1 MVQSVSSAFTR
12 PSALF
17 AKYKAYVPPQN
28 SPYSLTFAGSLL
40 LMAWKSRSIAVIL
53 AVCGLSYAPTVQAQT
68 ANKGFSDFISGPGTI
83 LFIGGGA
90 LLPLL
95 TDGKDGGQH
104 ALRVVDAVG
113 TSAAL
118 CYGLKSVIKSPRP
131 DNDRELDSFPSCHAT
146 TAFALARIQS
156 HYHPDYAVLWYSG
169 AALIGYSRLDLN
181 RHRFSDVLIGA
192 GLGYLVG
199 EVELSQKRGLLLFPL
214 ITQDSQ
220 GNSVYGLQVKAD
232 F

>member
-1 MVQSVSSAFTR
+1 MIA
-12 PSALF
+12 ALC
-17 AKYKAYVPPQN
+17 AMTG
-28 SPYSLTFAGSLL
+28 LTFAPS
-40 LMAWKSRSIAVIL
+40 
-53 AVCGLSYAPTVQAQT
+53 VQAQT
-68 ANKGFSDFISGPGTI
+68 TNKGFSDFVSGAGTA
-83 LFIGGGA
+83 LYLGGGA

-104 ALRVVDAVG
+104 SLRIVDAVG

-118 CYGLKSVIKSPRP
+118 CFGLKSVIKSPRP

-146 TAFALARIQS
+146 TAFALARVQS

-181 RHRFSDVLIGA
+181 RHRFTDVLIGA

-199 EVELSQKRGLLLFPL
+199 EIELNQSRGLLLFPL
-214 ITQDSQ
+214 IRQDNQ
-220 GNSVYGLQVKAD
+220 GNTVVGLQVKGD

>member
-1 MVQSVSSAFTR
+1 MCG
-12 PSALF
+12 F
-17 AKYKAYVPPQN
+17 A
-28 SPYSLTFAGSLL
+28 
-40 LMAWKSRSIAVIL
+40 
-53 AVCGLSYAPTVQAQT
+53 YAPNVQAQT
-68 ANKGFSDFISGPGTI
+68 ANKGFSDFVSGPGTI
-83 LFIGGGA
+83 LYLGGGA

-118 CYGLKSVIKSPRP
+118 CYSLKSVIKSPRP
-131 DNDRELDSFPSCHAT
+131 DNPSELDSFPSCHAT
-146 TAFALARIQS
+146 TAFALARIES
-156 HYHPDYAVLWYSG
+156 HYHPDYAILWYSG

-199 EVELSQKRGLLLFPL
+199 EIELNQKHGLLLFPL
-214 ITQDSQ
+214 IGQDPQ
-220 GNSVYGLQVKAD
+220 GNTVVGLQVKGE

>member
-1 MVQSVSSAFTR
+1 MS
-12 PSALF
+12 
-17 AKYKAYVPPQN
+17 
-28 SPYSLTFAGSLL
+28 
-40 LMAWKSRSIAVIL
+40 WKQRSL
-53 AVCGLSYAPTVQAQT
+53 AVSILLCGLGCTPKVQAQT
-68 ANKGFSDFISGPGTI
+68 ANKGFSDFVSGAGTI
-83 LFIGGGA
+83 LYIGGGS

-95 TDGKDGGQH
+95 TDGADGGQH

-118 CYGLKSVIKSPRP
+118 CYGLKEVIKSPRP
-131 DNDRELDSFPSCHAT
+131 DNERELDSFPSCHAT

-156 HYHPDYAVLWYSG
+156 HYHPDYAILWYSG

-181 RHRFSDVLIGA
+181 RHRLVDVLVGA

-199 EVELSQKRGLLLFPL
+199 EIELGQKRGLLLFPL
-214 ITQDSQ
+214 IRQDSQ
-220 GNSVYGLQVKAD
+220 GNMVVGLQVKGE